1 MISANRLAPSAGVMG
16 DVAAVGEGATEVD
29 GTAILESV
37 LRLATFSRLTV
48 SLLNPLFPL
57 SEFRG
62 APLVVLSKSGTNE
75 NLHAGDLLFII
86 VYW

>member
-1 MISANRLAPSAGVMG
+1 MG

-29 GTAILESV
+29 GTAILKSV

-62 APLVVLSKSGTNE
+62 AP
-75 NLHAGDLLFII
+75 
-86 VYW
+86 

>member
-1 MISANRLAPSAGVMG
+1 MG

-48 SLLNPLFPL
+48 SLLNPFFPL

-75 NLHAGDLLFII
+75 KLHAGDLLFII

>member
-1 MISANRLAPSAGVMG
+1 MG
-16 DVAAVGEGATEVD
+16 DVGEGATEVD
-29 GTAILESV
+29 GTAILKSV

-62 APLVVLSKSGTNE
+62 APWVVLSKPGTNE
-75 NLHAGDLLFII
+75 KLHAGGLLFII
-86 VYW
+86 VYWWVHFPDHALG